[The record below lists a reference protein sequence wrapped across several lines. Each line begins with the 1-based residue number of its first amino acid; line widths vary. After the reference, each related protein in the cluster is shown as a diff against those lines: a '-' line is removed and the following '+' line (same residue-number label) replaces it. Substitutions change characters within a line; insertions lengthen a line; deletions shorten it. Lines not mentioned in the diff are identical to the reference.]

1 MRDVAQVADDVWRI
15 DLPLPFRLRSINV
28 YLVRGKHG
36 WSLVDTGIDTP
47 QSRAAFG
54 EALASL
60 RVAPGD
66 IRDVY
71 VTHMHPDHIGLSGM
85 HASNG
90 AVVHLMREEERRA
103 RYVWSAHPLDS
114 WIGFFRSHG
123 LAGDVATGVT
133 EAAAMLRGAVSLPD
147 RFTPLDDRDFVR
159 LGDRPVRV
167 VWTPG
172 HSDFHYVLVDD
183 DARAIF
189 AGDHLLPSI
198 TPNIGLYPECRPN
211 PLDDFLKSFAR
222 FDRLG
227 DYTVYPA
234 HGMPYAALPDRIRE
248 LVLHHRERL
257 QGVWDRIAA
266 SEGGACAADVVA
278 HFWGDRLNA
287 HETRFAIVEV
297 AAHLEY
303 LRLAGDLSTTIEDGV
318 IRYRRESDA
327 PTLPAS

>member
-1 MRDVAQVADDVWRI
+1 MRDVEHVAHDVWRI

-36 WSLVDTGIDTP
+36 WALVDTGIDTP
-47 QSRAAFG
+47 DSRAAFS

-60 RVAPGD
+60 SVRPED

-85 HASNG
+85 HGANG
-90 AVVHLMREEERRA
+90 ATIHILREEERRA
-103 RYVWSAHPLDS
+103 RYVWSAQPLDA

-123 LAGDVATGVT
+123 LKGDAATNVT
-133 EAAAMLRGAVSLPD
+133 EAAAKLRRAVGLPE
-147 RFTPLDDRDFVR
+147 RFAPLDDRDFVR

-172 HSDFHYVLVDD
+172 HSDYHYVLVDD

-189 AGDHLLPSI
+189 AGDHLLPAI

-211 PLDDFLKSFAR
+211 PLDDYLNSFAR

-234 HGMPYAALPDRIRE
+234 HGIAYAALLDRIHQ

-257 QGVWDRIAA
+257 QGVWDRVV
-266 SEGGACAADVVA
+266 SGEDDACAADVVA

-287 HETRFAIVEV
+287 HETRFALVEV
-297 AAHLEY
+297 AAHLEF
-303 LRLAGDLSTTIEDGV
+303 LRLAGDLSSSIDGGI
-318 IRYRRESDA
+318 IRYRAETGA
-327 PTLPAS
+327 PTLPI

>member
-1 MRDVAQVADDVWRI
+1 MRDVEQVAPDVWRI

-28 YLVRGKHG
+28 YLVRGRDG
-36 WSLVDTGIDTP
+36 WTLVDTGIDTP
-47 QSRAAFG
+47 ESRAAFD

-60 RVAPGD
+60 GVSASA

-85 HASNG
+85 HGHNG
-90 AVVHLMREEERRA
+90 ATIHLMREEERRA
-103 RYVWSAHPLDS
+103 RYVWSAQPLDG
-114 WIGFFRSHG
+114 WIDFFRSHG
-123 LAGDVATGVT
+123 LGGDIAASVT
-133 EAAAMLRGAVSLPD
+133 EAAAKLRRAVSLPE
-147 RFTPLDDRDFVR
+147 RFSPLDDRDFVR
-159 LGDRPVRV
+159 LGERPVRV

-172 HSDFHYVLVDD
+172 HSDYHYVLVDD
-183 DARAIF
+183 DTRAIF
-189 AGDHLLPSI
+189 AGDHLLPTI

-211 PLDDFLKSFAR
+211 PLGDYLDSFAR

-234 HGMPYAALPDRIRE
+234 HGIPYAALPDRIHQ

-257 QGVWDRIAA
+257 QGVWDRVVATA
-266 SEGGACAADVVA
+266 EGTCSADIVA

-287 HETRFAIVEV
+287 HETRFALVEI

-303 LRLAGDLSTTIEDGV
+303 LRLAGDLSTTLEDGV
-318 IRYRRESDA
+318 IRYRREKTA
-327 PTLPAS
+327 PTLPA